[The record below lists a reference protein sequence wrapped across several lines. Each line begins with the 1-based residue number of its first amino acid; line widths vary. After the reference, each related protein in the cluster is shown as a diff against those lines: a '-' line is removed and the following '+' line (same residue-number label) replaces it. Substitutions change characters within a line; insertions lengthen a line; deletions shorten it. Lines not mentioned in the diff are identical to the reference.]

1 MLPAASP
8 PKSFVILGINREGRT
23 FRPSDWAERLCGVMS
38 GFRPQAAGPQSHL
51 TYSPYVMPGVHENS
65 KCVHVDARIHDL
77 KPMAYKFLVGFARD
91 NDLRVIDA
99 P

>member
-38 GFRPQAAGPQSHL
+38 GFRPEGAGPQGHL
-51 TYSPYVMPGVHENS
+51 TYSPYVMPGLRDGV
-65 KCVHVDARIHDL
+65 KCVNVDARIHDIE
-77 KPMAYKFLVGFARD
+77 PMAYHFLAGFARD
-91 NDLRVIDA
+91 NALTVVEL